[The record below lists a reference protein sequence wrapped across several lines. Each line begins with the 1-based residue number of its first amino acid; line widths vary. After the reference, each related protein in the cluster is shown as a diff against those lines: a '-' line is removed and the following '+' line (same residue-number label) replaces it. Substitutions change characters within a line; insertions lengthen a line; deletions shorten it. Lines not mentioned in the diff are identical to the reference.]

1 MFQLKLVQNQLTKN
15 QTALLLSNSLDE
27 ELNHLTGSVCLFSF
41 LKKRTPTKMCIY
53 KFLLKSMSE
62 HYTKIDIQASKI
74 QFGEQCTKIEKRCR
88 KWNEKAS
95 FIVWGEERRGEGR
108 VVKSLLRSG
117 PVCWVHSLSFSC
129 LICLVPFL
137 TCVQTTKKH
146 YLLRPQQIKFLHLL
160 NFLVCCV
167 WKKNIKQF
175 FKYSFCTLLLFFP
188 LHIVLVSNCLKI
200 LYLISIERDASPRAL
215 KHF

>member
-1 MFQLKLVQNQLTKN
+1 MSQLKLVQNQLTKN
-15 QTALLLSNSLDE
+15 QTALLLSTSLDE

-146 YLLRPQQIKFLHLL
+146 YLLSHSTSNIETLHM
-160 NFLVCCV
+160 
-167 WKKNIKQF
+167 QMME
-175 FKYSFCTLLLFFP
+175 FCAIIQKHEATQG
-188 LHIVLVSNCLKI
+188 II
-200 LYLISIERDASPRAL
+200 IE
-215 KHF
+215 